1 MKMRRLILAFGLILL
16 VAAGAVAAQNS
27 SGGFIGIR
35 LQDSDNGVVIL
46 EVLAGSPADEAGLQV
61 DDVITAVNGDAVT
74 RAAEVAAVAQAAASG
89 DSLTLTI
96 TRADESLDV
105 DVVLG
110 TAPEATPEAG
120 QNSGGRRGNGNGNR
134 GGDLPVPM
142 HDMGITYNAENGT
155 WEVQRLS
162 EGTPLYAAGLREG
175 DVITAV
181 NGESVDIMGLF
192 DLISG
197 SNTDATITLTVERDG
212 AEQSIDVPVSA
223 ILEFGMLGMRGG
235 MGDGGRF
242 GMGGSLML
250 APGGRLGVTFVTL
263 DEQTAA
269 DNAVD
274 FVEGALITD
283 VADDSPAAAAA
294 VTVGDIVTAVNG
306 EPVDQERTLRD
317 RISAYEPG
325 DVVTLTVLRAGASSD
340 IEVTLGEQV
349 DHMFMQPGMGMRGFR
364 FNDGPADATP
374 APEMTPEATA
384 VPNT

>member
-16 VAAGAVAAQNS
+16 VVAGAVAAQTS

-35 LQDSDNGVVIL
+35 LQNGDDGVVIL
-46 EVLAGSPADEAGLQV
+46 EVLAGSPAAEAGLQV

-74 RAAEVAAVAQAAASG
+74 RATEVAAVAQAAASG

-120 QNSGGRRGNGNGNR
+120 NGGRRGNGNGNR
-134 GGDLPVPM
+134 GGDTPFQML
-142 HDMGITYNAENGT
+142 DTGITYNAENGT
-155 WEVQRLS
+155 WEVQSLS
-162 EGTPLYAAGLREG
+162 EGAPLYAAGLREG

-212 AEQSIDVPVSA
+212 AEQSIDVPVAA
-223 ILEFGMLGMRGG
+223 ILEFGMMGMRQD
-235 MGDGGRF
+235 MGGGRL
-242 GMGGSLML
+242 GLGGSMMQ
-250 APGGRLGVTFVTL
+250 GGYGRLGVTFVTL

-269 DNAVD
+269 DNDVD

-283 VADDSPAAAAA
+283 VADDSPAAMAA
-294 VTVGDIVTAVNG
+294 VTVGDIVTSVNG

-325 DVVTLTVLRAGASSD
+325 DVVTLTVLRAGESSD

-349 DHMFMQPGMGMRGFR
+349 DHMFMLPGMGMRGFR